1 MYLGQPMRY
10 DESITY
16 LLFVRRPWADAL
28 SLYTYPNNHVFHTL
42 LAKASVTVFGDAPW
56 AIRLP
61 AFLAG
66 VLVVPATY
74 AAARA
79 LYGARA
85 ALVAAA
91 IVAASGA
98 LTLYATNARG
108 YSLVVL
114 AFLLLVVIGARLL
127 NGGPSSLWFTF
138 AVVAAL
144 GLWTV
149 PTMMYPLGT
158 VAVWL
163 ALSLLIDRRTGELRR
178 LGTALGVTAALT
190 ILAYWPVITREG
202 VGAITRNRFVASTG
216 WFEFF
221 EQL

>member
-42 LAKASVTVFGDAPW
+42 LAKASVSVFGDAPW

-66 VLVVPATY
+66 VLVIPAAYVAT
-74 AAARA
+74 RA

-85 ALVAAA
+85 ALMAAA
-91 IVAASGA
+91 IVASSGA
-98 LTLYATNARG
+98 LTLYSTNARG
-108 YSLVVL
+108 YSLIVL
-114 AFLLLVVIGARLL
+114 AFLLLVVISARLVS
-127 NGGPSSLWFTF
+127 GGASSLWFSF

-149 PTMMYPLGT
+149 PTMMFPVGT
-158 VAVWL
+158 MAVWL
-163 ALSLLIDRRTGELRR
+163 ALSLLIERRGNELRR
-178 LGTALGVTAALT
+178 LATALG
-190 ILAYWPVITREG
+190 
-202 VGAITRNRFVASTG
+202 
-216 WFEFF
+216 
-221 EQL
+221 